1 MNNVIRYSIKIST
14 FHQNLIYMA
23 EKNKKS
29 GRGGA
34 RPGAGRPR
42 KQEGSKLYSFR
53 ASGEIARFLDAQEQR
68 TEFIKECIDRSMM
81 ESEPYFSQIGT
92 ASLVSTK

>member
-42 KQEGSKLYSFR
+42 KPKIRNYHP
-53 ASGEIARFLDAQEQR
+53 IHD
-68 TEFIKECIDRSMM
+68 
-81 ESEPYFSQIGT
+81 
-92 ASLVSTK
+92 